1 VLNRVPANASVTPT
15 YTATVITLV
24 YICFLAVGAYLVRSY
39 TLDADNT
46 EMVNQAVMFEQT
58 AADDPMALL
67 EQSAESEDDIA
78 LPAELAQVNETATKK
93 AEDEAT
99 SARSSASRVTF
110 VILSVIFV
118 MIQVVGIYFGF
129 AFSYAGKESVKAR
142 NYTKNFNSAEEL
154 NDWLELKKDLIASQ
168 AEAYLQRLREKMS
181 RRAVISSDEQEA
193 LQVGSTQ
200 RTFHHYLANQAV
212 KNKYRPP
219 HLL

>member
-1 VLNRVPANASVTPT
+1 M
-15 YTATVITLV
+15 Y
-24 YICFLAVGAYLVRSY
+24 
-39 TLDADNT
+39 
-46 EMVNQAVMFEQT
+46 EQT
-58 AADDPMALL
+58 EADDPMALL
-67 EQSAESEDDIA
+67 EQSAADEDDIA

-154 NDWLELKKDLIASQ
+154 NDWLELKKYSIASQ
-168 AEAYLQRLREKMS
+168 AEAYLQRLREKWVAGLLFLLTN
-181 RRAVISSDEQEA
+181 RKRFRLAA
-193 LQVGSTQ
+193 LNVLSITTWLIRQ
-200 RTFHHYLANQAV
+200 
-212 KNKYRPP
+212 
-219 HLL
+219 